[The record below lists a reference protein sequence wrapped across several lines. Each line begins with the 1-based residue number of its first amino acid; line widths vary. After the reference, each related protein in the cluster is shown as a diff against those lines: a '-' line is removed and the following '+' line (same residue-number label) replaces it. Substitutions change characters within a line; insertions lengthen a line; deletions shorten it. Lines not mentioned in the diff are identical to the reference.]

1 VVEIVETTINGKK
14 QVPDRRIGT
23 INFTLI
29 PTSVCDCLSGLTFIL
44 A

>member
-1 VVEIVETTINGKK
+1 LVEIVETTINGKK
-14 QVPDRRIGT
+14 QVPDRREGT

-29 PTSVCDCLSGLTFIL
+29 PTSVCDFLSGLTLIL